1 MAQSVPERMAI
12 ISAGVIMNVIF
23 AFLMATLAY
32 WLGVKELPCKVS
44 DVFSGGAA
52 WIPTVVRVVSGLFF
66 VSVGLGK
73 FLDYSKEVDDFR
85 SYEVPWAEVAVPL
98 VGVLEVVGGALLVVG
113 FLVRPVALLLALN
126 MVGALATAG
135 RVEGGSFHLV
145 YGPALLMLMLFLC
158 WTGPGRLSVDERMA
172 SRRTPA
178 STQPVTA

>member
-1 MAQSVPERMAI
+1 M
-12 ISAGVIMNVIF
+12 
-23 AFLMATLAY
+23 
-32 WLGVKELPCKVS
+32 S
-44 DVFSGGAA
+44 DVLHRLQENRFAGGAA
-52 WIPTVVRVVSGLFF
+52 WVPTVVRVVSGLFF

-98 VGVLEVVGGALLVVG
+98 VGALEVVGGVLLVIG

-145 YGPALLMLMLFLC
+145 YGPALLVLMVFLC
-158 WTGPGRLSVDERMA
+158 WVGPGRLSIDDRQA
-172 SRRTPA
+172 ARPTGFP
-178 STQPVTA
+178 STI

>member
-1 MAQSVPERMAI
+1 VVVAAVPGRSSGPPGGSEQSLVDR
-12 ISAGVIMNVIF
+12 
-23 AFLMATLAY
+23 LQTTR
-32 WLGVKELPCKVS
+32 
-44 DVFSGGAA
+44 FSGGAA

-113 FLVRPVALLLALN
+113 FLVRPVALLLAPN

-145 YGPALLMLMLFLC
+145 YGPALLVLMLFLC
-158 WTGPGRLSVDERMA
+158 WTGPGRLSIDERMV
-172 SRRTPA
+172 SRRTSAP
-178 STQPVTA
+178 TQPVTA